1 MAMPIKSKTN
11 EEFNIVPGQF
21 KSKAEKYQYIK
32 EEIAKRSKI
41 NLQRTQNI
49 TLISS
54 LVKYDTPFLVS
65 STATNKKTL
74 KDLEENEENALI
86 YLRNII
92 SKGDGED
99 TEGFEFSVKDALNK
113 ILPPKKITD
122 NDQIWVQYV
131 TCTPCAKAD
140 VINLQEDLDRRLQTE
155 QARETGICPIREK
168 LYVECFDEL
177 IRQVTINCLER
188 GILLMRIKK
197 ELIMTVESYQNLYE
211 SAIAYGIRVLLLA
224 EEDKKKLEEEIIE
237 DENECNELENEIE
250 EIEYALESHKEKD
263 VVEREETRKK
273 HKLDVE
279 ERMKKIKILKDQLKD
294 KLSFNKNIKRSI
306 KR

>member
-92 SKGDGED
+92 NKGDGED

-250 EIEYALESHKEKD
+250 EIEYALESHKERD

-294 KLSFNKNIKRSI
+294 KLSFHSK
-306 KR
+306 

>member
-1 MAMPIKSKTN
+1 M
-11 EEFNIVPGQF
+11 
-21 KSKAEKYQYIK
+21 
-32 EEIAKRSKI
+32 
-41 NLQRTQNI
+41 QRTQNI

-92 SKGDGED
+92 NKGDGED

-294 KLSFNKNIKRSI
+294 KLSFHSK
-306 KR
+306 

>member
-41 NLQRTQNI
+41 NLQRAQNI
-49 TLISS
+49 TLINS

-65 STATNKKTL
+65 STVTNKKTL

-92 SKGDGED
+92 NKGDGED
-99 TEGFEFSVKDALNK
+99 TEDFEFSVKDALNK

-224 EEDKKKLEEEIIE
+224 EEDKKKLEEEIVN
-237 DENECNELENEIE
+237 DENECNELENEIA
-250 EIEYALESHKEKD
+250 EIEYALEEHKERD
-263 VVEREETRKK
+263 VIERKETRQK
-273 HKLDVE
+273 HKLEME
-279 ERMKKIKILKDQLKD
+279 ESLKRIKVLKEQLKD
-294 KLSFNKNIKRSI
+294 KLSFHSK
-306 KR
+306 

>member
-1 MAMPIKSKTN
+1 MAMAIKSKTN

-21 KSKAEKYQYIK
+21 KSKKEKLQYIK
-32 EEIAKRSKI
+32 EEISRRSKL
-41 NLQRTQNI
+41 NLRRAQNI
-49 TLISS
+49 TLINS

-65 STATNKKTL
+65 STAINKKTL
-74 KDLEENEENALI
+74 KDLEENEENALK

-92 SKGDGED
+92 NKGDGED
-99 TEGFEFSVKDALNK
+99 TDEFEFSVKDALNK

-131 TCTPCAKAD
+131 TCTPCSKAD
-140 VINLQEDLDRRLQTE
+140 VINLQDDLDRRLQTE

-197 ELIMTVESYQNLYE
+197 ELVMTVESYQNLYE
-211 SAIAYGIRVLLLA
+211 SALAYGIRVLLLA
-224 EEDKKKLEEEIIE
+224 EEDKKKLEEEIAK
-237 DENECNELENEIE
+237 DEMECNELESEIE
-250 EIEYALESHKEKD
+250 EIEYALNEHKEKD
-263 VVEREETRKK
+263 VVEREENRQR
-273 HKLDVE
+273 HKIEME
-279 ERMKKIKILKDQLKD
+279 EKLKVIKTLKEKLKD
-294 KLSFNKNIKRSI
+294 KLSFHSK
-306 KR
+306 

>member
-41 NLQRTQNI
+41 NLQRAQNI
-49 TLISS
+49 TLINS

-92 SKGDGED
+92 NKGDGED
-99 TEGFEFSVKDALNK
+99 TEDFEFSVKDALNK

-211 SAIAYGIRVLLLA
+211 SAIAYGMRVLLLA
-224 EEDKKKLEEEIIE
+224 EEDKKKLEEEIVS
-237 DENECNELENEIE
+237 DENECNELENEIA
-250 EIEYALESHKEKD
+250 EIETALEEHKERD
-263 VVEREETRKK
+263 VIERKETREK
-273 HKLDVE
+273 HKLE
-279 ERMKKIKILKDQLKD
+279 MEQSLKRIKVLKEQLKD
-294 KLSFNKNIKRSI
+294 KLSFHSK
-306 KR
+306 

>member
-11 EEFNIVPGQF
+11 EEFNIYPCQF
-21 KSKAEKYQYIK
+21 KSKEEKLQYIK
-32 EEIAKRSKI
+32 EEIVKRSKK
-41 NLQRTQNI
+41 NLQRENNI
-49 TLISS
+49 TLSNS

-74 KDLEENEENALI
+74 KDLEENEENATL

-92 SKGDGED
+92 NKGDGED

-122 NDQIWVQYV
+122 NEQIWVQYV

-140 VINLQEDLDRRLQTE
+140 VIILQEELDRRLQTE

-197 ELIMTVESYQNLYE
+197 ELIMTVETYQNLYE
-211 SAIAYGIRVLLLA
+211 SALAYGIRVLLIA
-224 EEDKKKLEEEIIE
+224 EDDKKDLQKEIDE
-237 DENECNELENEIE
+237 DQNEIDQLE
-250 EIEYALESHKEKD
+250 SEIREIEYALEEHKERD
-263 VVEREETRKK
+263 VKEREERKK
-273 HKLDVE
+273 EHKLEME
-279 ERMKKIKILKDQLKD
+279 ERLKKIKTLKDSLKD
-294 KLSFNKNIKRSI
+294 KLNFHSK
-306 KR
+306 

>member
-41 NLQRTQNI
+41 NLQRAQNI

-92 SKGDGED
+92 NKGDGED

-294 KLSFNKNIKRSI
+294 KLSFHSK
-306 KR
+306 

>member
-92 SKGDGED
+92 NKGDGED

-168 LYVECFDEL
+168 LYAECFDEL

-250 EIEYALESHKEKD
+250 EIEYALESHKERD

-279 ERMKKIKILKDQLKD
+279 ERMKKIKVLKDQLKD
-294 KLSFNKNIKRSI
+294 KLSFHSK
-306 KR
+306 

>member
-11 EEFNIVPGQF
+11 EEFNIYPGQF
-21 KSKAEKYQYIK
+21 KSKEEKLQYIK
-32 EEIAKRSKI
+32 EEIVKRSKK
-41 NLQRTQNI
+41 NLQRENNI
-49 TLISS
+49 TISNS

-74 KDLEENEENALI
+74 KDLEENEENASL

-92 SKGDGED
+92 NKGDGED
-99 TEGFEFSVKDALNK
+99 TDGFEFSVKDALNK

-131 TCTPCAKAD
+131 TCTPCAKED
-140 VINLQEDLDRRLQTE
+140 VIILQDELDRRLQTE
-155 QARETGICPIREK
+155 QVRETGICPIREK

-197 ELIMTVESYQNLYE
+197 ELIMTVETYQNLYE
-211 SAIAYGIRVLLLA
+211 SARVLLIA
-224 EEDKKKLEEEIIE
+224 EDDKKDLQKEIDE
-237 DENECNELENEIE
+237 DQNEIDQLE
-250 EIEYALESHKEKD
+250 SEIQEIEYALKEHKERD
-263 VVEREETRKK
+263 VKEREERKK
-273 HKLDVE
+273 EHKLEME
-279 ERMKKIKILKDQLKD
+279 ERLKKIKTLKDSLKD
-294 KLSFNKNIKRSI
+294 KLNFHSK
-306 KR
+306 

>member
-11 EEFNIVPGQF
+11 EEFNIFPGQF

-41 NLQRTQNI
+41 NLQRAQNI
-49 TLISS
+49 TLINS

-65 STATNKKTL
+65 STLTNKKTL

-92 SKGDGED
+92 NKGDGED

-131 TCTPCAKAD
+131 TCTPCGKAD

-224 EEDKKKLEEEIIE
+224 EEDKKKLEEEIVN
-237 DENECNELENEIE
+237 DENECNILENEIQ
-250 EIEYALESHKEKD
+250 EIEYALKEHKEKD
-263 VVEREETRKK
+263 SYEREEIRQK
-273 HKLDVE
+273 HKLEME
-279 ERMKKIKILKDQLKD
+279 ERSKKIKILKDQLKD
-294 KLSFNKNIKRSI
+294 KLSFHSK
-306 KR
+306 

>member
-1 MAMPIKSKTN
+1 MPIKSKTN

-32 EEIAKRSKI
+32 EEIVKRSKV
-41 NLQRTQNI
+41 NLQRAQNI
-49 TLISS
+49 TILNS
-54 LVKYDTPFLVS
+54 LVKYDIPFLIS
-65 STATNKKTL
+65 STSTNKKTL
-74 KDLEENEENALI
+74 KDLEENEENAAI

-92 SKGDGED
+92 NKGDGED

-122 NDQIWVQYV
+122 NEQIWVQYV
-131 TCTPCAKAD
+131 TCTPCGKAD
-140 VINLQEDLDRRLQTE
+140 VINLQEELDRRLQTE

-211 SAIAYGIRVLLLA
+211 SALAYGIRVLLLA
-224 EEDKKKLEEEIIE
+224 EEDKKKLEEEIVE
-237 DENECNELENEIE
+237 QENECNELENEIE
-250 EIEYALESHKEKD
+250 EIEYALEEHKERDVKD
-263 VVEREETRKK
+263 REEAKK
-273 HKLDVE
+273 RHKLEME
-279 ERMKKIKILKDQLKD
+279 ENLKKIKLCKEQLKE
-294 KLSFNKNIKRSI
+294 KLSFHSK
-306 KR
+306 

>member
-92 SKGDGED
+92 NKGDGED

-188 GILLMRIKK
+188 GILLRRIKK

-250 EIEYALESHKEKD
+250 EIEYALESHKERD

-279 ERMKKIKILKDQLKD
+279 ERMKKIKVLKDQLKD
-294 KLSFNKNIKRSI
+294 KLSFHSK
-306 KR
+306 

>member
-32 EEIAKRSKI
+32 EEIVKRSKV
-41 NLQRTQNI
+41 NLQRAQNI
-49 TLISS
+49 TILNS
-54 LVKYDTPFLVS
+54 LVKYDIPFLIS
-65 STATNKKTL
+65 STSTNKKTL
-74 KDLEENEENALI
+74 KDLEENEENAAI

-92 SKGDGED
+92 NKGDGED

-122 NDQIWVQYV
+122 NEQIWVQYV
-131 TCTPCAKAD
+131 TCTPCGKAD
-140 VINLQEDLDRRLQTE
+140 VINLQEELDRRLQTE

-211 SAIAYGIRVLLLA
+211 SALAYGIRVLLLA

-237 DENECNELENEIE
+237 QENECNELENEIE
-250 EIEYALESHKEKD
+250 EIEYALEEHKERDVKD
-263 VVEREETRKK
+263 REEAKK
-273 HKLDVE
+273 RHKLEME
-279 ERMKKIKILKDQLKD
+279 ENLKKIKLCKEQLKE
-294 KLSFNKNIKRSI
+294 KLSFHSK
-306 KR
+306 

>member
-11 EEFNIVPGQF
+11 EEFNIYPGQF
-21 KSKAEKYQYIK
+21 KSKEEKLQYIK
-32 EEIAKRSKI
+32 EEIVKRSKK
-41 NLQRTQNI
+41 NLQRENNI
-49 TLISS
+49 TLSNS

-74 KDLEENEENALI
+74 KDLEENEENATL

-92 SKGDGED
+92 NKGDGED

-122 NDQIWVQYV
+122 NEQIWVQYV

-140 VINLQEDLDRRLQTE
+140 VIILQEELDRRLQTE

-197 ELIMTVESYQNLYE
+197 ELIMTVETYQNYM
-211 SAIAYGIRVLLLA
+211 RVLWLMGLG
-224 EEDKKKLEEEIIE
+224 
-237 DENECNELENEIE
+237 C
-250 EIEYALESHKEKD
+250 Y
-263 VVEREETRKK
+263 
-273 HKLDVE
+273 
-279 ERMKKIKILKDQLKD
+279 
-294 KLSFNKNIKRSI
+294 
-306 KR
+306 

>member
-11 EEFNIVPGQF
+11 EEFNIYPGQF

-32 EEIAKRSKI
+32 EEIVKRSKQ
-41 NLQRTQNI
+41 NLQRQNNI
-49 TLISS
+49 TLSNS
-54 LVKYDTPFLVS
+54 LIKYDTPFLVS

-74 KDLEENEENALI
+74 KDLEENEENAAL

-92 SKGDGED
+92 NKGDGED
-99 TEGFEFSVKDALNK
+99 TDGFEFSVKDALNK

-122 NDQIWVQYV
+122 NEQIWVQYV

-140 VINLQEDLDRRLQTE
+140 VIILQEELDRRLQTE

-197 ELIMTVESYQNLYE
+197 ELVMTVETYQNLYE
-211 SAIAYGIRVLLLA
+211 SALAYGIRVLLLA
-224 EEDKKKLEEEIIE
+224 EDDKKVLQK
-237 DENECNELENEIE
+237 EIE
-250 EIEYALESHKEKD
+250 EIEFALKDHKERDIK
-263 VVEREETRKK
+263 EREEKRKE
-273 HKLDVE
+273 HKLEME
-279 ERMKKIKILKDQLKD
+279 ERLKKIKTLKDSLKD
-294 KLSFNKNIKRSI
+294 KLNFHSK
-306 KR
+306 

>member
-1 MAMPIKSKTN
+1 MPIKSKTN
-11 EEFNIVPGQF
+11 EEFNIVTGQF

-32 EEIAKRSKI
+32 EEIVKRSKV
-41 NLQRTQNI
+41 NLQRAQNI
-49 TLISS
+49 TILNS
-54 LVKYDTPFLVS
+54 LVKYDIPFLIS
-65 STATNKKTL
+65 STSTNKKTL
-74 KDLEENEENALI
+74 KDLEENEENAAI

-92 SKGDGED
+92 NKGDGED

-122 NDQIWVQYV
+122 NEQIWVQYV
-131 TCTPCAKAD
+131 TCTPCGKAD
-140 VINLQEDLDRRLQTE
+140 VINLQEELDRRLQTE

-211 SAIAYGIRVLLLA
+211 SALAYGIRVLLLA
-224 EEDKKKLEEEIIE
+224 EEDKKKLEEEIVE
-237 DENECNELENEIE
+237 QENECNELENEIE
-250 EIEYALESHKEKD
+250 EIEYALEEHKERDVKD
-263 VVEREETRKK
+263 REEAKK
-273 HKLDVE
+273 RHKLEME
-279 ERMKKIKILKDQLKD
+279 ENLKKIKLCIEQLKE
-294 KLSFNKNIKRSI
+294 KLSFHSK
-306 KR
+306 

>member
-11 EEFNIVPGQF
+11 EEFNIVPCQF
-21 KSKAEKYQYIK
+21 KSKAEKFQYIK
-32 EEIAKRSKI
+32 EEIARRGKI
-41 NLQRTQNI
+41 NLQRAQNI
-49 TLISS
+49 TLINS

-92 SKGDGED
+92 NKGDGEE

-122 NDQIWVQYV
+122 NEQIWVQYV

-197 ELIMTVESYQNLYE
+197 
-211 SAIAYGIRVLLLA
+211 
-224 EEDKKKLEEEIIE
+224 
-237 DENECNELENEIE
+237 
-250 EIEYALESHKEKD
+250 
-263 VVEREETRKK
+263 
-273 HKLDVE
+273 
-279 ERMKKIKILKDQLKD
+279 
-294 KLSFNKNIKRSI
+294 
-306 KR
+306 

>member
-1 MAMPIKSKTN
+1 MPIKSKTN

-32 EEIAKRSKI
+32 EEIVKRSKV
-41 NLQRTQNI
+41 NLQRAQNI
-49 TLISS
+49 TILNS
-54 LVKYDTPFLVS
+54 LVKYDIPFLIS
-65 STATNKKTL
+65 STSTNKKTL
-74 KDLEENEENALI
+74 KDLEENEENAAI

-92 SKGDGED
+92 NKGDGED

-122 NDQIWVQYV
+122 NEQIWVQYV
-131 TCTPCAKAD
+131 TCTPCGKAD
-140 VINLQEDLDRRLQTE
+140 VINLQEELDRRLQTE

-211 SAIAYGIRVLLLA
+211 SALAYGIRVLLLA

-237 DENECNELENEIE
+237 QENECNELENEIE
-250 EIEYALESHKEKD
+250 EIEYALEEHKERDVKD
-263 VVEREETRKK
+263 REEAKK
-273 HKLDVE
+273 RHKLEME
-279 ERMKKIKILKDQLKD
+279 ENLKKIKLCKEQLKE
-294 KLSFNKNIKRSI
+294 KLSFHSK
-306 KR
+306 

>member
-92 SKGDGED
+92 NKGDGED

-250 EIEYALESHKEKD
+250 EIEYALESHKERD

-279 ERMKKIKILKDQLKD
+279 ERMKKIKVLKDQLKD
-294 KLSFNKNIKRSI
+294 KLSFHSK
-306 KR
+306 